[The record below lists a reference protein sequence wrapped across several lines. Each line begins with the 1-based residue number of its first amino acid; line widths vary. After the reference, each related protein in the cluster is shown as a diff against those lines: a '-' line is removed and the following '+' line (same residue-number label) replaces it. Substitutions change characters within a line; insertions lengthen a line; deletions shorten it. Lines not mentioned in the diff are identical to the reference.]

1 MATIWDE
8 ILNSIITKL
17 TPLKDSGG
25 TEHVANLMGKLGQN
39 SKYMAKARESLGDV
53 ANMIDKDMLT
63 KIANSIKKSE
73 HAPVYRTPSQNELN
87 KIASDVVKGKVV
99 KIEHPTSE
107 RYISSTG
114 KSPYTEGKYSIDKQ
128 DGMNKEVKIQSTAI
142 ADYYFVPDKPPK
154 KGEEIP
160 PEATGIIAIKFV
172 SGDKYYDYYGTKKD
186 YDDLR
191 NAPSKGRH
199 VTKTMTPKNWLP
211 GYHRR
216 KR

>member
-17 TPLKDSGG
+17 TPLKDGGG

-63 KIANSIKKSE
+63 KIARTIKDNE
-73 HAPVYRTPSQNELN
+73 HAKRFTTTGPDEL
-87 KIASDVVKGKVV
+87 KGIASDVVKGKTV
-99 KIEHPTSE
+99 KVTAPTSE
-107 RYISSTG
+107 RYIDSKG
-114 KSPYTEGKYSIDKQ
+114 KSPYTRGSYDIDKS
-128 DGMNKEVKIQSTAI
+128 DDKKKEVNIHSTA
-142 ADYYFVPDKPPK
+142 VDKASYD
-154 KGEEIP
+154 
-160 PEATGIIAIKFV
+160 PETGIAAIKFRG
-172 SGDKYYDYYGTKKD
+172 GDKWYNYVAKPEDWEAFLKS
-186 YDDLR
+186 
-191 NAPSKGRH
+191 PSKGRWIH
-199 VTKTMTPKNWLP
+199 DVWTPNNWLP